1 MLFTV
6 PDNPADD
13 QRFMMTLYKK
23 YRLLMFATAQRYT
36 SEPHDCEDV
45 LQDAIES
52 LCGKISKLR
61 DLPENAL
68 ATYIVTTVKNT
79 ALNLQKHRGIVDR
92 YVQPLEETDLR
103 QIEASADS
111 PERLLE
117 RKEHWESVYNAWRQ
131 LPEQDRELL
140 YQKYILEKSNEE
152 LARWLNCGKDS
163 VRMRLTRIR
172 RKILALM
179 EEANA
184 SDKT

>member
-1 MLFTV
+1 MLFIV
-6 PDNPADD
+6 PDGSAND
-13 QRFMMTLYKK
+13 QAFMMTLYEK
-23 YRLLMFATAQRYT
+23 YNLLMYATAQRYT

-45 LQDAIES
+45 LQDAVES

-117 RKEHWESVYNAWRQ
+117 RKEHWETVLNAWRQ
-131 LPEQDRELL
+131 LPEQEQELL
-140 YQKYILEKSNEE
+140 YQKYILGKCNEE

-172 RKILALM
+172 RKIIRLM
-179 EEANA
+179 EEADT

>member
-6 PDNPADD
+6 PDDPADD
-13 QRFMMTLYKK
+13 QLFMMTIYNKYKP
-23 YRLLMFATAQRYT
+23 LMFATAQRYT
-36 SEPHDCEDV
+36 PEPHDCEDV
-45 LQDAIES
+45 LQDAVES

-111 PERLLE
+111 PERFLE
-117 RKEHWESVYNAWRQ
+117 RKEHWEAVYNALRR
-131 LPEQDRELL
+131 LPEQDQELL
-140 YQKYILEKSNEE
+140 YQKYILDKSNEE

-172 RKILALM
+172 RKILAFM
-179 EEANA
+179 EEADAN
-184 SDKT
+184 DKT